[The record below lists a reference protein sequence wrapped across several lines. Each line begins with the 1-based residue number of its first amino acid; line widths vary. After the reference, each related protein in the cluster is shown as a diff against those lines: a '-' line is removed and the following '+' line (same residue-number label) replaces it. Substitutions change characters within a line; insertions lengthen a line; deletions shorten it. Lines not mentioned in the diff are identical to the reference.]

1 MKAISLSE
9 NRISTID
16 VNMFK
21 DLKELRE
28 LDLLSNPLKVVNG
41 REMTERDLTELIYRD
56 LLFAINPKLQLVDGF
71 GRK

>member
-1 MKAISLSE
+1 
-9 NRISTID
+9 
-16 VNMFK
+16 MFK

-41 REMTERDLTELIYRD
+41 REMTERDHTELIYRD
-56 LLFAINPKLQLVDGF
+56 LLFAINPKLQLVDGI